1 MKLRNKL
8 ICILLV
14 IVLAVA
20 CISIPV
26 VSQAEESYAVTILKN
41 LGLYS
46 ATEEDATISYFDCG
60 LLILMTKNLQG
71 EVLQVT
77 DGTYYTHVFQLSQ
90 AQANQV
96 RNYFSSH
103 KEYGMQSYL
112 GGSAVLVPP
121 VSAPSQM
128 IETKVPSYVVY
139 QALLTGLGYT
149 PGQDFTTTKAGIL
162 EFAAKAGFQAE
173 SILDVEATTYEDVA
187 EILCEA
193 IFLNTKDGV
202 VLLKKMSAENSV
214 LAEAVEKN
222 GIFAEVS
229 NALPAFTAGIVISG
243 SEQTGGTD
251 YVEYQVQY
259 GAVTEGELDAY
270 VTELQS
276 AGWSLQTAFTEEIT
290 SEDSYKVF
298 YTLQRMIQGELYF
311 AVLTLDVNAGIF
323 TLWYAY

>member
-8 ICILLV
+8 ICILLAMM
-14 IVLAVA
+14 LAVVG
-20 CISIPV
+20 ISSTI
-26 VSQAEESYAVTILKN
+26 VSWADEHYAITILKN

-46 ATEEDATISYFDCG
+46 ATEAGATISYFDCG

-77 DGTYYTHVFQLSQ
+77 DGTYYSSVDQLSQ

-96 RNYFSSH
+96 RTYFSSH

-139 QALLTGLGYT
+139 QALLVGLGYT
-149 PGQDFTTTKAGIL
+149 PGQDFTTTKTGIL
-162 EFAAKAGFQAE
+162 EFATKAGFQKA
-173 SILDVEATTYEDVA
+173 SLLDVTATAYEDLA
-187 EILCEA
+187 KIFCEA

-214 LAEAVEKN
+214 LAEAVEKQ

-229 NALPAFTAGIVISG
+229 NALPPFTAGILVSG

-270 VTELQS
+270 VTQLQS
-276 AGWSLQTAFTEEIT
+276 AGWALQTAFTEEIT
-290 SEDSYKVF
+290 SEDSYKVY

-311 AVLTLDVNAGIF
+311 AVLMLDVNAGIF
-323 TLWYAY
+323 TLWYAH